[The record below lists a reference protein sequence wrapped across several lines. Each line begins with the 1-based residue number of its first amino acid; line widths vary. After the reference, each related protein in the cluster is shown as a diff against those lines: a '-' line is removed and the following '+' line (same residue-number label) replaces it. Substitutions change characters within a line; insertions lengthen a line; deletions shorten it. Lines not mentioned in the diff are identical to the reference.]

1 MSPKQSS
8 SLLEAFRVGPA
19 QNNFTND
26 NEFAKGDPY
35 NEGFSK
41 TDASAMSSMI
51 KSGSLDFGDLKSGGS
66 QGYGS
71 PAGGSEKQR

>member
-19 QNNFTND
+19 QNNFTN
-26 NEFAKGDPY
+26 EFTKGDPY

-71 PAGGSEKQR
+71 PAGTSDKQR

>member
-1 MSPKQSS
+1 
-8 SLLEAFRVGPA
+8 LLEAFRVGPA
-19 QNNFTND
+19 QNNFTN
-26 NEFAKGDPY
+26 EFTNAGGKGDPY

-71 PAGGSEKQR
+71 PAGASDKQR